1 MTGHGG
7 DEFLK
12 FQDSEELQS
21 HDIADALKQ
30 MKEKHR
36 FKELLIMVDTCQAA
50 TLFSQVCFTGRNTS
64 CNIHL
69 GHVNLFRITIN
80 FILYLHSHT

>member
-12 FQDSEELQS
+12 FQDNEELQS
-21 HDIADALKQ
+21 HDLADAVKQ

-50 TLFSQVCFTGRNTS
+50 TLFSQVRFKLLQVRLD
-64 CNIHL
+64 IY
-69 GHVNLFRITIN
+69 RITVIHIIH
-80 FILYLHSHT
+80 FIL